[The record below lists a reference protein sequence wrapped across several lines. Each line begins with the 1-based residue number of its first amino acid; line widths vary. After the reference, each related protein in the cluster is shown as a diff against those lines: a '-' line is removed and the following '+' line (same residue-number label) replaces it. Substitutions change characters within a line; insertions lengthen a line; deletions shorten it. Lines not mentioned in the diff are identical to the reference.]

1 MVSAAARAVVNGHRS
16 EARPGVPAAEKS
28 TKKKSAKRGGVNGD
42 GNVPEVGS
50 DELIGQQYPGDAAH
64 SD

>member
-1 MVSAAARAVVNGHRS
+1 
-16 EARPGVPAAEKS
+16 VPEAEKS
-28 TKKKSAKRGGVNGD
+28 TKKKSAKRGGANGD

-64 SD
+64 PD